1 MTETELEAFIKDAF
15 AENFELLRLEIGH
28 SVTEDVRQ
36 AALDQVMLYWEKLR
50 NIALKVTDTEVKL
63 TLPQQTTP
71 AGRTYSIEG
80 VVDIVR
86 EDSATWMYDL
96 KTHDADY
103 VRAHRDLYEK
113 QLNIYAHIW
122 QALRGQDLD
131 GTAIIATQP
140 TRRLRE
146 AFRNKETDHARLA
159 KELITW
165 EPLVDIP
172 FDPDKVEQTV
182 QDFGAVVDMIE
193 SRQFAAPPVDKLR
206 TPVVSGRRATF
217 GQDVCTNCDARFS
230 CDPYRE
236 YARSAIRDRDAAIRY
251 FFDDYGDDQAKAD
264 WLDGN
269 LPASAANQAT

>member
-1 MTETELEAFIKDAF
+1 MTEAELETFIKDAF

-36 AALDQVMLYWEKLR
+36 AALDQVMLYWEKLKD
-50 NIALKVTDTEVKL
+50 IALKVSDTEVKL

-80 VVDIVR
+80 VVDIVQ
-86 EDSATWMYDL
+86 EDEATWMYDL
-96 KTHDADY
+96 KTHDADF

-122 QALRGQDLD
+122 QTLRGQKLD
-131 GTAIIATQP
+131 GTAILATSP

-146 AFRNKETDHARLA
+146 AFRNKDTDPARLA
-159 KELITW
+159 KELSAW
-165 EPLVDIP
+165 EPLVEIP
-172 FDPDKVEQTV
+172 FDSSKVGQTV

-193 SRQFAAPPVDKLR
+193 SRQFAAPPVDKLKTR
-206 TPVVSGRRATF
+206 IVADKRATF
-217 GQDVCTNCDARFS
+217 GQEVCVNCDARFS

-251 FFDDYGDDQAKAD
+251 FFDDYGDEQTRAD

-269 LPASAANQAT
+269 LPASTINQAT